1 MTYPSS
7 TEISGKGDIRDNGG
21 VLVEL
26 SVRQIPAF
34 KKRRVSEHHK
44 PQILVRDR

>member
-7 TEISGKGDIRDNGG
+7 TEISGKGEIHDNGG
-21 VLVEL
+21 ML

-44 PQILVRDR
+44 PQILFRNR